1 MCPASENRHG
11 RCEADRLYIHTTASA
26 GANIEGLAV
35 RAKNRSANLHRRR
48 RTRRYR
54 NRVRSHNCRHC
65 KKSGDQ
71 NHFELRQSDT
81 SYLIFAAIHPNE
93 NRCDELT
100 RKRGRGGNRQS
111 ANPTTSL
118 NE

>member
-1 MCPASENRHG
+1 MCPASKNSHG

-35 RAKNRSANLHRRR
+35 RAKNRSANLQWWRRAR
-48 RTRRYR
+48 RCR

-71 NHFELRQSDT
+71 NHFELRQSGA
-81 SYLIFAAIHPNE
+81 SYL
-93 NRCDELT
+93 
-100 RKRGRGGNRQS
+100 
-111 ANPTTSL
+111 
-118 NE
+118 